1 MPTMPSGTLQTA
13 HASVNDVAPGAHLFP
28 ERLQQVARWSA
39 IPAFALAW
47 WMFAPVRPGPA
58 WHAAL
63 LLGATIAAWGLE
75 LLPDFVVALSFI
87 AIYNVAGLGPPSV
100 SLSGFASPAWFLL
113 VGILA
118 VGAALNRSGLLQ
130 RLALRLLR
138 VFPPTFRGQSLA
150 LLVGGLLI
158 TPLLPLTVGRCALT
172 APLAVRLAEA
182 LRYPPRSRQAVG
194 IGLAAFVGA
203 GLLSRGFLSGA
214 TLNLIAWSLLPPDAR
229 VGWALWALAA
239 APTTLLLVAGS
250 LAIILFAFRPEADQ
264 AIPNE
269 TIEDR
274 LRTLGPPSGAEWLV
288 GAVTLA
294 VLLGFVVGPSRGVES
309 AWVACA
315 GALVL
320 VGAGVLTREHFRSAI
335 DWPLLLFLGVVLSLP
350 AMFRHAGL
358 EARLNEMLPLA
369 LGWAHASPTQ
379 AIVVL
384 FLLTVGARFVLS
396 EWVGVPLLT
405 MALLPAAQGLSL
417 HPWVIAFVVLMG
429 ANLWVLPYQFAS
441 YLAFWGGSEGRLFSH
456 RQVRAFGGAYMALSL
471 IALVVSIPFW
481 RLLGLVG

>member
-1 MPTMPSGTLQTA
+1 MAMVRSEACPAGPLAG
-13 HASVNDVAPGAHLFP
+13 DGVARAVHRFP
-28 ERLQQVARWSA
+28 EIASQLARWGLV
-39 IPAFALAW
+39 PAFALAW
-47 WMFAPVRPGPA
+47 WLLTPMWPAPAG
-58 WHAAL
+58 HAAL
-63 LLGATIAAWGLE
+63 LLAAAVAAWALE
-75 LLPDFVVALSFI
+75 LLPDFVVALTFV
-87 AIYNVAGLGPPSV
+87 AIYNVAGLGPSSV

-138 VFPPTFRGQSLA
+138 LFPPTFRGQSLA
-150 LLVGGLLI
+150 LLLGGLLA

-194 IGLAAFVGA
+194 IGLSAFVGA

-229 VGWALWALAA
+229 VGWGLWAVAA
-239 APTTLLLVAGS
+239 APTTLLVVAGS
-250 LAIILFAFRPEADQ
+250 LAMIHAAFRPAADQ
-264 AIPNE
+264 PLPSA

-274 LRTLGPPSGAEWLV
+274 LRALGPASRGEWLA
-288 GAVTLA
+288 GGVTLA
-294 VLLGFVVGPSRGVES
+294 VLLGFVLGPRYGVES
-309 AWVACA
+309 AWIACA

-350 AMFRHAGL
+350 AIFRHAGL
-358 EARLNEMLPLA
+358 EARLKDALPLV
-369 LGWAHASPTQ
+369 LGWAQASP
-379 AIVVL
+379 ARGVAVL
-384 FLLTVGARFVLS
+384 FLVTVGARFVLS

-405 MALLPAAQGLSL
+405 MALLPAAHGLSL
-417 HPWVIAFVVLMG
+417 HPWVVAYVVLVG

-441 YLAFWGGSEGRLFSH
+441 YLAFWGGTDGRLFGH
-456 RQVRAFGGAYMALSL
+456 RQVRLFAAAYMAFSL
-471 IALVVSIPFW
+471 VGLLASIPFW